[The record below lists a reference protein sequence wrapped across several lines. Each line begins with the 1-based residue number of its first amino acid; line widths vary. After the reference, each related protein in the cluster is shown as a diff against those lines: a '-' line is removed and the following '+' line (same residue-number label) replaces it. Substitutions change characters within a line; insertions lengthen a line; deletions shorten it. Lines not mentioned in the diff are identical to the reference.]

1 MNEKTDVYKFFYID
15 ILKYKDVGIFCTKQ
29 IDEPCAIYIHIYYI
43 QFYTTGTLMSDDK
56 LDKNILCQNRK
67 QNLKSLFF

>member
-1 MNEKTDVYKFFYID
+1 MKKKRTFISFFYID

-43 QFYTTGTLMSDDK
+43 HTGLTELDDSV
-56 LDKNILCQNRK
+56 NS
-67 QNLKSLFF
+67 NL